1 MKFINESHQ
10 SPVGGS
16 APNPTLEL
24 NPSRWSVQAFH
35 REGRNSLAKSRIS
48 KAWKL
53 LESCELCAHRCG
65 VNRLAGSTAGR
76 CHVGNDSRIFS
87 AQIEVSDELEVIPTF
102 AIAFGGC
109 DMRCGFCITGKESWS
124 AQSGSLIAPPDMAD
138 KARQAIEC
146 GARSI
151 MILGGE
157 PTIHLPA
164 VMELS
169 SILPEN
175 TQWIWKTNA
184 HGTHHARDL
193 LDRLFDLWIA
203 DFKFGNNACAER
215 LARTSNYLEA
225 VQDNLIWAAN
235 HSDLIVRHLLM
246 PGHLECCWKP
256 VAQWIAS
263 RIPGTR
269 VNLRGGFWPA
279 WQSKNFPEFR
289 SSSTNKEWERALE
302 IADNYSIPL
311 TF

>member
-1 MKFINESHQ
+1 MNYSITHQ
-10 SPVGGS
+10 TRKSS
-16 APNPTLEL
+16 RL
-24 NPSRWSVQAFH
+24 NVQEFH
-35 REGRNSLAKSRIS
+35 REGRNALAKSRIA

-53 LESCELCAHRCG
+53 LEICELCAHRCG
-65 VNRLAGSTAGR
+65 VNRSAGSTAGR
-76 CHVGNDSRIFS
+76 CHVGNTSRVFS
-87 AQIEVSDELEVIPTF
+87 AQVEVSDELEVIPTF

-109 DMRCGFCITGKESWS
+109 DMRCAFCITGKESWS
-124 AQSGSLIAPPDMAD
+124 ARSGSPFDPTAITLQ
-138 KARQAIEC
+138 ARQATNS

-169 SILPEN
+169 SILPET

-184 HGTHHARDL
+184 HGTHKARDL
-193 LDRLFDLWIA
+193 LDGLFDLWIA
-203 DFKFGNNACAER
+203 DFKFGSNACAER
-215 LARTSNYLEA
+215 LARTSDYREV
-225 VQDNLIWAAN
+225 VQDNLIWASKN
-235 HSDLIVRHLLM
+235 TDLIVRHLLM

-263 RIPGTR
+263 KIPGTR
-269 VNLRGGFWPA
+269 VNLRRGFWPA
-279 WQSKNFPEFR
+279 WQSKCFEEFQ
-289 SSSTNKEWERALE
+289 SSSTNKSHKSNKEWERALE